1 MQFLKF
7 LDDHEGHGP
16 ITVLLTHGRIKDA
29 QGSYPPSVSNSFKA
43 SKLIINQ
50 LVMEI
55 QEFNERRAKLGIE
68 ARSVFKSHGQ
78 GSSQLSGSTQLSSKE
93 SFFGKTEAKTI
104 AEINTISEL
113 AFNGIKKLMQRWRP
127 SHVHVAN
134 TIRKLCLSHCDLL
147 KSYVSFIYSYFFIL
161 LLYMV
166 PGIGLR

>member
-1 MQFLKF
+1 
-7 LDDHEGHGP
+7 
-16 ITVLLTHGRIKDA
+16 
-29 QGSYPPSVSNSFKA
+29 
-43 SKLIINQ
+43 
-50 LVMEI
+50 MEI

-134 TIRKLCLSHCDLL
+134 TIRKYRLEVMINHKDESTKFLLWDRECTELICQSADAVDRHKIADGDVDLNTSPQAL
-147 KSYVSFIYSYFFIL
+147 DKLLGYVLAFKIK
-161 LLYMV
+161 V
-166 PGIGLR
+166 

>member
-104 AEINTISEL
+104 AETRITKL
-113 AFNGIKKLMQRWRP
+113 A
-127 SHVHVAN
+127 
-134 TIRKLCLSHCDLL
+134 
-147 KSYVSFIYSYFFIL
+147 
-161 LLYMV
+161 
-166 PGIGLR
+166 GL